1 MGKGL
6 LCNKNLI
13 ELSVGGIR
21 MDGVPKNKSK
31 NLLLLIYLSLGLN
44 LITAPVAFFIGGM
57 ATDPPDSTELDFLK
71 GFLFIQ
77 TIPLLILFILLTWYF
92 IRKNRY
98 AYAGIPFFVCAI
110 ILGTA
115 FVWIHDMYKS
125 SINEVYL
132 IPDGYKGCAGVFYN
146 FKDAPPLKIEDKKII
161 YRVTKD
167 GILKT
172 SSNENFGKAYK
183 DNSGWR
189 NVKYYYVDKNGNP
202 VQRLEEGKDIHN
214 TSVTWQAGLTYSQFF
229 IGTKKEAEKH
239 PQFSMCFNKEQ
250 QLQIDHK

>member
-1 MGKGL
+1 
-6 LCNKNLI
+6 
-13 ELSVGGIR
+13 

-31 NLLLLIYLSLGLN
+31 NLLLLVYLSLGLN
-44 LITAPVAFFIGGM
+44 LLTSPVAFFIGGF

-77 TIPLLILFILLTWYF
+77 AIPLLILFIFLTWYF
-92 IRKNRY
+92 IHKNRY
-98 AYAGIPFFVCAI
+98 AYAGIAFFVCAI

-115 FVWIHDMYKS
+115 FVWIHDIYKS

-132 IPDGYKGCAGVFYN
+132 IPDGYKGCVGVFYN
-146 FKDAPPLKIEDKKII
+146 FKDAPPLKIEDKKMI

-172 SSNENFGKAYK
+172 SSNENFGKVYK
-183 DNSGWR
+183 YNSGWR
-189 NVKYYYVDKNGNP
+189 NVKYYYVDKNGNR

-214 TSVTWQAGLTYSQFF
+214 TSVTSQSGLTYSQFF

-239 PQFSMCFNKEQ
+239 PQFSFCFNEEQ
-250 QLQIDHK
+250 QLQIYHK